1 MDEGMVV
8 VMVVEEVV
16 GVVVWISQMS
26 LTLRQVR
33 VDVHLALSSPLPK
46 HACIRTE
53 ATEPIPLIPPTPCP
67 LILSP
72 VSPSHEGLVLAS
84 SGYTLLRLM

>member
-1 MDEGMVV
+1 MEEVVVDEGMVV

-33 VDVHLALSSPLPK
+33 VDVHLALSSPLPNTRVY
-46 HACIRTE
+46 ALR
-53 ATEPIPLIPPTPCP
+53 P
-67 LILSP
+67 LSP
-72 VSPSHEGLVLAS
+72 FP
-84 SGYTLLRLM
+84 